1 MPKTQRPMPKTQ
13 HSPVSAMLEARSV
26 AVVGASRR
34 PGSAG
39 EVMVSELQ
47 VGGFTGP
54 IYPVNPGYD
63 EVLGLRCYPSLR
75 ELPEPAELVILGVKN
90 ELLESQLE
98 LAGESGARA
107 AVIFASC
114 VEDRSHL
121 RTGEQPLAQRLATL
135 AEAYSIALCGGSCM
149 GFLNLDRNLRALAF
163 PERDDLRPGPITW
176 LSHSGS
182 VFTALLHN
190 RRGLRFNLA
199 VSSGMELTTTAADY
213 LRYSLSLESTRLVAM
228 FLETVRD
235 PEGFRQG
242 LRLAN
247 QRDVPVVILK
257 IGKEARARELV
268 VAHSGALAGV
278 DGAYEALF
286 REYGVI
292 RVANLDE
299 MADTLELISAGRRAP
314 AGGLA
319 AIHDSGGERAHLID
333 VAAEVNTP
341 LAEISGATKQRM
353 AAVLE
358 PGLPAVNPVDA
369 WGTGHDSDAIFLE
382 CMRALLDDENTAAL
396 AFVMDLADELY
407 DEGSDVGELA
417 EEIFAETDKPFAVL
431 SNLGCSIPE
440 KSAVALRAAGIPLL
454 EGTATGLA
462 AFRHLFSH
470 AAFAALPEKEA
481 AIEAVAP
488 EVREHWRAR
497 LAASHLSPA
506 GGTDA
511 AWTEHEV
518 LALLRDY
525 GIPTANG
532 EIVENSNDATEIA
545 ERLGWPVVVKTAAA
559 ISHKSDR
566 GGVVVGVED
575 AAALKTVYDDLAGR
589 LGPRVLVQEMAPKGV
604 ELALGIVL
612 DGQFGP
618 LVMVAAGGVWVEIFA
633 DRAFA
638 LPPLDKVRA
647 ERLLAELAV
656 SKLLSGV
663 RGAEPADV
671 GGVVDAMVRLSM
683 LALDLGD
690 RLAALDVNPLIAG
703 PEGCMA
709 VDALVVARS
718 AAPRD

>member
-1 MPKTQRPMPKTQ
+1 MTETQC
-13 HSPVSAMLEARSV
+13 SPVAAMLEARSV

-39 EVMVSELQ
+39 ETMVSELQ
-47 VGGFTGP
+47 VGGFSGP

-63 EVLGLRCYPSLR
+63 EVLDLRCYPSLA
-75 ELPEPAELVILGVKN
+75 ELPEPADLVILGVKN
-90 ELLESQLE
+90 ALLESQLE
-98 LAGESGARA
+98 LAGASGARA

-114 VEDRSHL
+114 VDETVPSGGARGGDTVPS
-121 RTGEQPLAQRLATL
+121 EQPLAARLAAL
-135 AEAYSIALCGGSCM
+135 AEAHSIALCGGSCM
-149 GFLNLDRNLRALAF
+149 GFLSFESRLRALAF
-163 PERDDLRPGPITW
+163 PERDDLRPGSITW

-213 LRYSLSLESTRLVAM
+213 LRYALDLESTRLVAM

-235 PEGFRQG
+235 PEGFREG
-242 LRLAN
+242 LRLARE
-247 QRDVPVVILK
+247 RDVPVVVLK
-257 IGKEARARELV
+257 IGKEDRARELV

-292 RVANLDE
+292 RLANLDE
-299 MADTLELISAGRRAP
+299 MTDTLELCSDGGRAP
-314 AGGLA
+314 RGGMS
-319 AIHDSGGERAHLID
+319 AIHDAGGAPAHLID
-333 VAAEVNTP
+333 VAAEVGTP

-369 WGTGHDSDAIFLE
+369 WGTGNDPDPIFLE
-382 CMRALLDDENTAAL
+382 CMRDLLDDENTAAL

-407 DEGSDVGELA
+407 DESSGTAELA
-417 EEIFAETDKPFAVL
+417 RQIFAETDKPFAVL

-440 KSAVALRAAGIPLL
+440 NSAAALRRAGIPLL
-454 EGTATGLA
+454 EGTATGLT

-470 AAFAALPEKEA
+470 AAFAALPEKEPPA
-481 AIEAVAP
+481 EAPAP

-497 LAASHLSPA
+497 LAAGA
-506 GGTDA
+506 T
-511 AWTEHEV
+511 WTEHES

-525 GIPTANG
+525 GIPTAGG
-532 EIVENSNDATEIA
+532 EVAETRGEAAQIA
-545 ERLGWPVVVKTAAA
+545 ERLGWPVVVKPAAA
-559 ISHKSDR
+559 ISRESDQ

-575 AAALKTVYDDLAGR
+575 AAALAAVYGDLSAR

-612 DGQFGP
+612 DAQLGP
-618 LVMVAAGGVWVEIFA
+618 LIMVAGGGVWVEILE

-638 LPPLDKVRA
+638 LPPLDRVRA
-647 ERLLAELAV
+647 ERLLAELTV
-656 SKLLSGV
+656 GKLLRGV

-671 GGVVDAMVRLSM
+671 GGVVDAMLRLSV

-690 RLAALDVNPLIAG
+690 RLAALDVNPLIASPG
-703 PEGCMA
+703 GCMA
-709 VDALVVARS
+709 VDALVV
-718 AAPRD
+718 PTK